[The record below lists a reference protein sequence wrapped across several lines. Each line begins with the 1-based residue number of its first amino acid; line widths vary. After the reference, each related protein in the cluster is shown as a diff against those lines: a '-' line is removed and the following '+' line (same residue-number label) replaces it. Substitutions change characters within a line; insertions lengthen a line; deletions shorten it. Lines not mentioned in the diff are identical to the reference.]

1 MLHPKEVVAKAS
13 LQQAEE
19 LPLEAGVL
27 QQEVLAVALLLA
39 APELQK
45 RGVGFQ
51 VTEVVVE

>member
-13 LQQAEE
+13 LQQVEE
-19 LPLEAGVL
+19 LPLEAVVL

-39 APELQK
+39 GQVLQQE
-45 RGVGFQ
+45 VGFP

>member
-19 LPLEAGVL
+19 LPLEAVVL

>member
-19 LPLEAGVL
+19 LPLEAVVL

-39 APELQK
+39 APGLQK

>member
-19 LPLEAGVL
+19 LPLEAVVL

-45 RGVGFQ
+45 RGAGFQ